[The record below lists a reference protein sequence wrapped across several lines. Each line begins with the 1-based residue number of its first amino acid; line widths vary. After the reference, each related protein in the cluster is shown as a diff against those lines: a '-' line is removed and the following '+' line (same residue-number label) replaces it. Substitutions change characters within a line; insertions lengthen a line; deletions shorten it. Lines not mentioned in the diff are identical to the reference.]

1 MVIKLFIVLLVHLTL
16 AFIGILMGKYIPNL
30 VDKNDEKDKESF
42 VYTCLLPIMNIVPV
56 AMGIF
61 KLVDKILRKLSN
73 YIKRW
78 L

>member
-16 AFIGILMGKYIPNL
+16 AFIGTLMGKYIPNL

-42 VYTCLLPIMNIVPV
+42 VYTCLLSIMNIVPV

>member
-1 MVIKLFIVLLVHLTL
+1 MVIKLFVVLLVHLTL

-30 VDKNDEKDKESF
+30 VDKNDEKDKVSF
-42 VYTCLLPIMNIVPV
+42 IYICLLPIMNLLPIS
-56 AMGIF
+56 MGIF
-61 KLVDKILRKLSN
+61 ELVDKMLRKLSN